1 MCVGGR
7 CPDLVEVSV
16 IVAETSK
23 TGELSDV
30 PEENLPHSHFLYR
43 FCRLLFLFSLKP
55 AIDYPLCIPARK
67 T

>member
-1 MCVGGR
+1 MCAGGR
-7 CPDLVEVSV
+7 CPDLGEVSV
-16 IVAETSK
+16 IVAERSK

-30 PEENLPHSHFLYR
+30 PEENLPHSHFLYS
-43 FCRLLFLFSLKP
+43 FCRLLFLFSLKL